1 MGTLSMSSTPPSV
14 IVSEAHSTTPTTP
27 TIRGEW
33 PPQSGAAWSRPLRVF
48 PTMVKVGFAEL
59 VAYRSEVLIWVL
71 TTTMPLIMYAVWSTI
86 AEEAPIG
93 RFDAGMFAAYFLSTL
108 VVRQLASAWVVW
120 ELNYVIRTGQLSSL
134 LLRPVHPLLYFAAM
148 NLGALPFRFL
158 ILCPIVAG
166 AFWMLPEMHLDLS
179 WWRLLLFAETTIL
192 AWLLTFLIQSL
203 FGMLALYTQ
212 QSLAFQDAWFG
223 VWSLLSGYLIPL
235 ELMPKV
241 HSIAIWL
248 PFRSMNALPTEII
261 LGLLEGDALWQGL
274 LVQAAWVLGVVVLV
288 VFFWRR
294 AIRRFE
300 AFGN

>member
-1 MGTLSMSSTPPSV
+1 MPLAHVAASAHTPS
-14 IVSEAHSTTPTTP
+14 
-27 TIRGEW
+27 R
-33 PPQSGAAWSRPLRVF
+33 AAWSRPFYVF

-86 AEEAPIG
+86 AHEAPIG
-93 RFDAGMFAAYFLSTL
+93 RFDGAMFGAYFLSTL

-134 LLRPVHPLLYFAAM
+134 LLRPVHPLAYFAAM
-148 NLGALPFRFL
+148 NLGALPFRLL
-158 ILCPIVAG
+158 ILCPIVIG
-166 AFWMLPEMHLDLS
+166 AFLALPEIHLELS
-179 WWRLLLFAETTIL
+179 WWRVLLFFETTIL
-192 AWLLTFLIQSL
+192 AWLLTFLIQSI

-212 QSLAFQDAWFG
+212 QSLALQDAWFG

-241 HSIAIWL
+241 HDVAIWL

-261 LGLLEGDALWQGL
+261 LGLLTGDALMQGL
-274 LVQAAWVLGVVVLV
+274 LVQVGWVVGVVIFVA
-288 VFFWRR
+288 FFWRR